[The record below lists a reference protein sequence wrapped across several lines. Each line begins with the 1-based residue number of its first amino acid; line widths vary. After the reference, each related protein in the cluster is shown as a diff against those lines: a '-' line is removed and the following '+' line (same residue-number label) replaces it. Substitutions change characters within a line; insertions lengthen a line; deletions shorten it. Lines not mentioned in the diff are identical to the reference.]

1 MQAIIE
7 GPVHLEKASYTIL
20 TFVVL
25 RPGKPPHDAAGS
37 EWFVVDSILK
47 LGANDGVIFPEDLW
61 ILLQSEQESRKA
73 SDEVFTAVVDSAS
86 SEQTAKPHL
95 SSCSE
100 FKCTNSGEL
109 QQLIGKK
116 QKREHQAFNKYVGK
130 TLPKVGRR
138 TRLRSQHGSSS

>member
-47 LGANDGVIFPEDLW
+47 LGANDGVIFLEDLW
-61 ILLQSEQESRKA
+61 FCFSLSRSPVRLL
-73 SDEVFTAVVDSAS
+73 
-86 SEQTAKPHL
+86 
-95 SSCSE
+95 
-100 FKCTNSGEL
+100 
-109 QQLIGKK
+109 
-116 QKREHQAFNKYVGK
+116 
-130 TLPKVGRR
+130 
-138 TRLRSQHGSSS
+138 RLRS

>member
-47 LGANDGVIFPEDLW
+47 LGANDGVIFLEDLW

-73 SDEVFTAVVDSAS
+73 SATQVIVGWQRVMALTPWQGDLITIGS
-86 SEQTAKPHL
+86 HL
-95 SSCSE
+95 
-100 FKCTNSGEL
+100 
-109 QQLIGKK
+109 
-116 QKREHQAFNKYVGK
+116 H
-130 TLPKVGRR
+130 
-138 TRLRSQHGSSS
+138 